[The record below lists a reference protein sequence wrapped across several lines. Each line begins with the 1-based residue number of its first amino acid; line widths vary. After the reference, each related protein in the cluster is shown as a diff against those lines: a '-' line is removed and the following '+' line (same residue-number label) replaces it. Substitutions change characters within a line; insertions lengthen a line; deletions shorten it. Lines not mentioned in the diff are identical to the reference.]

1 MQKRRKRMNNKAEQ
15 FQQYLQEK
23 KIEAF
28 AVDELKDDEM
38 GTVVFR
44 SHMDIEGQQLPTL
57 VIVDNSIFVQIR
69 VVLLKKARSKEKELE
84 VLQVLNEENMK
95 YKPFK
100 LYFSQEGD
108 CILDVSLV
116 TEQEKLSGD
125 MVYTMFK
132 VLIDYLNENYRK
144 IMKAIW

>member
-1 MQKRRKRMNNKAEQ
+1 MNNKAEQ